1 MGAAGSDR
9 PGRSQVS
16 KRIVCTICGST
27 VLTFANAEDVDPDRL
42 FAVLER
48 ELARHLEVIDD
59 RIPPLPEGAEAPGPG
74 DAATWSRTL
83 HLFQVVD
90 DDNEAD
96 DLEEELENPELFFY
110 GDMQGW
116 W

>member
-1 MGAAGSDR
+1 M
-9 PGRSQVS
+9 S

-27 VLTFANAEDVDPDRL
+27 VLTFASAEDVDPDRL
-42 FAVLER
+42 FALLER
-48 ELARHLEVIDD
+48 ELAKHRDVV
-59 RIPPLPEGAEAPGPG
+59 
-74 DAATWSRTL
+74 DAALPPMPESTGAAEPSDAETWSRTL

-90 DDNEAD
+90 DDNEAE
-96 DLEEELENPELFFY
+96 DLEVELENPELFYY

>member
-1 MGAAGSDR
+1 MSR
-9 PGRSQVS
+9 
-16 KRIVCTICGST
+16 RIVCTICGST
-27 VLTFANAEDVDPDRL
+27 VLTFASAQDVDPDRL

-48 ELARHLEVIDD
+48 ELEKHQDSVDAIT
-59 RIPPLPEGAEAPGPG
+59 PAASQGAESAASS

-83 HLFQVVD
+83 HLFQVID
-90 DDNEAD
+90 DDNESE
-96 DLEEELENPELFFY
+96 DLEVELESPELLYY

>member
-1 MGAAGSDR
+1 M
-9 PGRSQVS
+9 S

-27 VLTFANAEDVDPDRL
+27 VLTFSDPEDVDPDRL
-42 FAVLER
+42 FSLLER
-48 ELARHLEVIDD
+48 ELEKHRDVVDQMT
-59 RIPPLPEGAEAPGPG
+59 PPPTATVPAGEGAAE
-74 DAATWSRTL
+74 DADTATWSRTL

-90 DDNEAD
+90 EDDEAE
-96 DLEEELENPELFFY
+96 DLEEELENPELLFY